1 MKKLWAGIGIL
12 AVLLAMGIGAA
23 AAMGHFHR
31 DLGAQLEQAAEL
43 CQTDWKTANT
53 LAGSA
58 RQSWQ
63 QHRHWVAALADHEPL
78 EEISSLFSQLSLC
91 QKNADA
97 EEFAVVCLRISG
109 LCDMLSES
117 HNPYW
122 WNLL

>member
-43 CQTDWKTANT
+43 CLTDWKTANA
-53 LAGSA
+53 LADSA

-78 EEISSLFSQLSLC
+78 EEISSLFYQLDLC
-91 QKNADA
+91 QKTGDA
-97 EEFAVVCLRISG
+97 EEFAAVCLRITG
-109 LCDMLSES
+109 ICDILSES
-117 HNPYW
+117 HSPYW